1 MSVKE
6 QKAKPRYNMWQ
17 NSAYMI
23 ALAWKKKE
31 KKVLV
36 FSLLEA
42 IFFVAGSLIN
52 LYISPMVLSAV
63 ENKVPLTELLG
74 IILGFTALLI
84 LCSSMSAYIQENSQ
98 FGRAQLRIEFS
109 KEVNHKELTT
119 SYINLGNKK
128 FNDLCAETVRIT
140 GFTAS
145 AAQAIWVTLTTLLQS
160 VIGFVIY
167 MALLFSVDTWIVG
180 VILATTL
187 AGYFIGK
194 YLNEYEYRH
203 REEAAEQERKISY
216 INTVARQERAAK
228 DIRMFGLRPWL
239 EEIRGKAMK
248 AYHAFQ
254 VKANARYM
262 WAHIADLILAFL
274 RNGIV
279 YAYLIGLVLED
290 GLSASQ
296 FLLYFS
302 AVGGF
307 TEWISAI
314 LGNLSML
321 NKQSLDLSTLRE
333 FIEFPEPFSLEGG
346 AELKP
351 DNNVE
356 YEIKVDHVSFHYP
369 ETERNIL
376 EDVCLTIHPGEKLAV
391 VGLNGAG
398 KTTLVKLICG
408 FYDPTEGRILLNGRD
423 IREFNRRDYY
433 KMFSAV
439 FQDFAI
445 MAGTIAMNVAQSED
459 CIDMDKVKECV
470 EKAGLKK
477 KIESLAGKYETHTE
491 RSVYEDGVMLSGGE
505 TQRLMLARALYK
517 DAPVIVLDEPTA
529 ALDPVAEAELY
540 EKYNEMTDG
549 KLSVYISH
557 RLASTRFCDR
567 ILFIENKGIAEE
579 GTHEELLQLGG
590 RYAEMFEVQSKY
602 YRNEVQKDEEQT
614 A

>member
-376 EDVCLTIHPGEKLAV
+376 EDVCLTIHQARSWQL
-391 VGLNGAG
+391 
-398 KTTLVKLICG
+398 
-408 FYDPTEGRILLNGRD
+408 
-423 IREFNRRDYY
+423 
-433 KMFSAV
+433 SA
-439 FQDFAI
+439 
-445 MAGTIAMNVAQSED
+445 
-459 CIDMDKVKECV
+459 
-470 EKAGLKK
+470 
-477 KIESLAGKYETHTE
+477 
-491 RSVYEDGVMLSGGE
+491 
-505 TQRLMLARALYK
+505 
-517 DAPVIVLDEPTA
+517 
-529 ALDPVAEAELY
+529 
-540 EKYNEMTDG
+540 
-549 KLSVYISH
+549 
-557 RLASTRFCDR
+557 
-567 ILFIENKGIAEE
+567 
-579 GTHEELLQLGG
+579 
-590 RYAEMFEVQSKY
+590 
-602 YRNEVQKDEEQT
+602 
-614 A
+614 